1 MIQDEKIQDE
11 KTTPIGLLHC
21 LRMLADEASSMQL
34 TRTLAA
40 LQQAMET
47 CRVEAVTRDRP
58 HSSALH

>member
-1 MIQDEKIQDE
+1 MRDDH
-11 KTTPIGLLHC
+11 TLSTPVALLET
-21 LRMLADEASSMQL
+21 LRLLADEASSMHL

-47 CRVEAVTRDRP
+47 CRIEATSRGRY